1 MSPYDTYVI
10 FLCLKHHFTKP
21 NYDIFKYNWKTR
33 ASIGAYNKRKDR
45 FFFERISRKKTEI
58 EVKEFFISNFAA
70 TENPNGVYIPDLM
83 KDGEEVYTEWRKKV
97 QSLTYNFK
105 SEFEVL
111 LSNYT
116 LNELLECKNNQHSIL
131 IKKYLQKSISIE
143 TIVILDKIL
152 GYVSRY
158 DKILDDPI
166 WESISLKIKK
176 YSPFLEIN
184 KEKYIQILKE
194 IICE

>member
-33 ASIGAYNKRKDR
+33 ASVGSFNKRKDR
-45 FFFERISRKKTEI
+45 YFFERISRKKTEI

-83 KDGEEVYTEWRKKV
+83 KDGEEIYTEWRKKV

-111 LSNYT
+111 LSNYA

-152 GYVSRY
+152 SYVSRY